1 MKETEIKILNINKNK
16 ITQTLSNLGAKKIFD
31 DEVTTIFFDFSDSRI
46 ANAKNLLRLRQAG
59 PTSTLTYKKIITK
72 ESVKE
77 AEEYEVQISSIETT
91 KKILE
96 SLELV
101 ETYNLQKHRT
111 SYKITNVRFDIDT
124 FTGNL
129 NYIPTFLE
137 IESEKT
143 EQIYKYAELLGF
155 SPKDCLPWSTE
166 EVINHYSKN
175 KQTKSRSFGNKFT
188 R

>member
-16 ITQTLSNLGAKKIFD
+16 IIQILSNLGAEKIFD
-31 DEVTTIFFDFSDSRI
+31 DKVTTIFFDFSDARI

-59 PTSTLTYKKIITK
+59 PKSTLTYKKILTK

-77 AEEYEVQISSIETT
+77 AEEYEVEISNLQTM

-101 ETYNLQKHRT
+101 ETRNLQKHRT
-111 SYKITNVRFDIDT
+111 SYRIRNVRFDIDT
-124 FTGNL
+124 FEGKL

-137 IESEKT
+137 IESEST
-143 EQIYKYAELLGF
+143 DQIYKYAELLGF

-175 KQTKSRSFGNKFT
+175 NKQT
-188 R
+188 